1 MNRLLLAA
9 IAALGVGLLL
19 ALWRIDHVTTDRDTA
34 QAAADL
40 QTARA
45 DSLRNTMR
53 LTNEL
58 ANDQA
63 LIAANYQ
70 KELGNAKTERDGLL
84 DCLARGTCGLRVNA
98 TCVRDGAAPTTGP
111 GADAGTPRL
120 TAPAER
126 DYSALREGLTQ
137 QRAQIVGLQQAL
149 ASLHNRCK
157 IGE

>member
-1 MNRLLLAA
+1 MTRALIIT
-9 IAALGVGLLL
+9 IAALGAGLLL
-19 ALWRIDHVTTDRDTA
+19 ALWRIDHVTADRDTA
-34 QAAADL
+34 QAVAD
-40 QTARA
+40 QQQARA
-45 DSLRNTMR
+45 DSLRNTLR

-98 TCVRDGAAPTTGP
+98 TCLRDGTAPATGP
-111 GADAGTPRL
+111 SIDAGTPRL
-120 TAPAER
+120 AASAER
-126 DYSALREGLTQ
+126 DYSALREGLQ
-137 QRAQIVGLQQAL
+137 QHRAQIIDLQQTL
-149 ASLHNRCK
+149 VTLHSRCR